1 MPASLPLLFFPSPYG
16 VPTAPPLERFSLG
29 RHYRYLVSCLTA
41 GAKRFPSRIV
51 ACVLFSNTAAML
63 VDGEKWACEACVRGH
78 RVSSCHHSDRPLTHI
93 NKKGRP
99 VSQCTHCRGLRK
111 SRTTHTKCDCGDKK
125 KKDDCHITD
134 IHNRCGCCHGQRCTC
149 ALKKEHHLDT
159 VPETGLPFPPPLP
172 SETPRKPP
180 LTSTKSE
187 STLTIF
193 RDGHHKPVH
202 KHNDMAHK
210 CGLPYTIP
218 RSHTIHH
225 SHDLPRRSV
234 DHLPLSQSAFIK
246 EPLALSEHPHPQQL
260 SQKGSP
266 NSAPVSGV
274 EEDVKPAPLD
284 QSYLDQF
291 VTPAR
296 RPSSLDR
303 SMDGQV
309 NPTSAPTNMDK
320 YPLEH
325 IVTSVPPLDVSSF
338 ASFPTT
344 STNSPA
350 TCMAFQEPYQEC
362 YFTSPDSDM
371 PLGSAGIGAPS
382 VDWSS
387 FPLYSDVPASTSTQA
402 PSYASFDYNGYPSGL
417 PPPSSSGEISE
428 ADEFGPLPG
437 LGHHGNDMH
446 DLHSVSEASDMDHL
460 RASSASSLV
469 GLPQARLLSSN
480 DLDSINIDDF
490 LKSANESTAAL
501 EHQLQASIGM
511 ETKPVPAHDVY
522 SMSHMPEYKPMT
534 SGPMT
539 SIPSPPDSVPIWT
552 GSIYDAGSTP
562 PMDENFF
569 QQSWAQ

>member
-1 MPASLPLLFFPSPYG
+1 
-16 VPTAPPLERFSLG
+16 
-29 RHYRYLVSCLTA
+29 
-41 GAKRFPSRIV
+41 
-51 ACVLFSNTAAML
+51 
-63 VDGEKWACEACVRGH
+63 
-78 RVSSCHHSDRPLTHI
+78 
-93 NKKGRP
+93 
-99 VSQCTHCRGLRK
+99 
-111 SRTTHTKCDCGDKK
+111 
-125 KKDDCHITD
+125 
-134 IHNRCGCCHGQRCTC
+134 
-149 ALKKEHHLDT
+149 
-159 VPETGLPFPPPLP
+159 
-172 SETPRKPP
+172 
-180 LTSTKSE
+180 
-187 STLTIF
+187 
-193 RDGHHKPVH
+193 
-202 KHNDMAHK
+202 MAHK

-225 SHDLPRRSV
+225 PHDLPSRRSV
-234 DHLPLSQSAFIK
+234 DHLPLNQSAFIK
-246 EPLALSEHPHPQQL
+246 EPLTLSEHPSSQQL
-260 SQKGSP
+260 SQNGSP
-266 NSAPVSGV
+266 NSAPVSGA
-274 EEDVKPAPLD
+274 EDDGKPAPLD
-284 QSYLDQF
+284 QPYLDQF
-291 VTPAR
+291 ATPTR
-296 RPSSLDR
+296 RHSSLDR
-303 SMDGQV
+303 SQDGTV
-309 NPTSAPTNMDK
+309 NPTSAPSTMDK

-350 TCMAFQEPYQEC
+350 TCMAFQDPYQEC

-387 FPLYSDVPASTSTQA
+387 FPLYSDMPASTSTQA

-469 GLPQARLLSSN
+469 GLPQTRLLSSN

-501 EHQLQASIGM
+501 EHQLQASIGI

-522 SMSHMPEYKPMT
+522 SMSQTPEYKPMT

-539 SIPSPPDSVPIWT
+539 SIPSPPDSVPLWT
-552 GSIYDAGSTP
+552 AGIFDAGSTP
-562 PMDENFF
+562 PMDDQFF